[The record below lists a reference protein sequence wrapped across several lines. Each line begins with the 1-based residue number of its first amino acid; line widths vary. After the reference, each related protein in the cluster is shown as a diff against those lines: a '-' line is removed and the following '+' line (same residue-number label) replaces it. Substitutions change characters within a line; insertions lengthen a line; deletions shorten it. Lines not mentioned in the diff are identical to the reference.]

1 MACGSAGTPNLLIE
15 LNAQNI
21 IQLHEITEQ
30 YVYVIDGLP
39 LRDIDDF
46 TQPSPCQP
54 GLRSRWQIVDQAEC
68 VHTTMGEQTNATLV
82 DLLLKRGNSDLNQD
96 LRDITFPWSG
106 QTCDPEAE
114 TLVEVEI
121 IIGSQ
126 CFRRGKDNQ
135 MLAEIAIIYYF
146 ISFHSLTHFTIHL
159 LAFNI
164 VQFTLS
170 TGVFMT

>member
-1 MACGSAGTPNLLIE
+1 
-15 LNAQNI
+15 
-21 IQLHEITEQ
+21 
-30 YVYVIDGLP
+30 
-39 LRDIDDF
+39 
-46 TQPSPCQP
+46 
-54 GLRSRWQIVDQAEC
+54 
-68 VHTTMGEQTNATLV
+68 MGEQTNATLV